1 MDYKKIEEI
10 NSVEFS
16 LDILK
21 SNHPVV
27 IRGIVSDWPIVKK
40 SSDPIEKINE
50 YLLYFYESDRI
61 IAFASKPEAGNKF
74 TYGQNNNQ
82 MSFEQLESTLD
93 LVLDTIN
100 ESQNLSNPATIYM
113 GSTTLDYVLPG
124 FDNDN
129 NFFIGDVNP
138 LKSIWVGNQ
147 TIVPPHFDV
156 PDNIAFVCAGTRK
169 FTLFPPSQLENM
181 YIGPLELT
189 PAGQPI
195 SLVDIENPNF
205 EKFPKFKEAQSYGQ
219 SALLEP
225 GDGIFIPSL
234 WWHQVQSFGDLNI
247 LINYWWR
254 DIPSYMGNP
263 MDALMHSII
272 SLRDLPEH
280 QKINWLNMF
289 NHYVFNFD
297 KKNFGH
303 IPDELNGS
311 HKEINDEL
319 AKDLRTLLLKNLNR

>member
-1 MDYKKIEEI
+1 
-10 NSVEFS
+10 
-16 LDILK
+16 
-21 SNHPVV
+21 
-27 IRGIVSDWPIVKK
+27 
-40 SSDPIEKINE
+40 
-50 YLLYFYESDRI
+50 
-61 IAFASKPEAGNKF
+61 
-74 TYGQNNNQ
+74 
-82 MSFEQLESTLD
+82 
-93 LVLDTIN
+93 
-100 ESQNLSNPATIYM
+100 
-113 GSTTLDYVLPG
+113 
-124 FDNDN
+124 
-129 NFFIGDVNP
+129 
-138 LKSIWVGNQ
+138 
-147 TIVPPHFDV
+147 
-156 PDNIAFVCAGTRK
+156 
-169 FTLFPPSQLENM
+169 M

-195 SLVDIENPNF
+195 SLVDIENPDF

-280 QKINWLNMF
+280 QKLNWLNMF

-311 HKEINDEL
+311 HKEINDDL